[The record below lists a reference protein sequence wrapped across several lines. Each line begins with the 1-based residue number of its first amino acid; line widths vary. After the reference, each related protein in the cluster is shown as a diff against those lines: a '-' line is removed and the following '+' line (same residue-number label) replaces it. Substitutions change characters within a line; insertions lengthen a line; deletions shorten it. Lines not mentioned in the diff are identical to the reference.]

1 MYEYEQSLNGD
12 WLLAWDQHGL
22 GPKPTTLEE
31 IRASG
36 LPTAPGQVPGNFEL
50 DLERAG
56 VLPELFMGQNILL
69 TQAYERATVFYGRN
83 FTYNRPITGR
93 EALMLEGVDT
103 YADFYLNGRLIGS
116 TDNALIPHR
125 LPLPGLRQGENEL
138 VCVLRSCLSEADN
151 HPVSVG
157 EYALTYNY
165 ASLRVRK
172 APSAYGWDI
181 MPRTVSCGI
190 WRNVSLVLVPQARIE
205 QAYLYTAALEENRA
219 DLRLFFDLCLPQG
232 QDGSYRLH
240 LTAHC
245 GDSVLEHTFTPFWRA
260 GQEKLSL
267 PSPRLWWPRGQGDPN
282 LYTCRLTLYHGDA
295 VADETDFTLGV
306 RTVELARTSLT
317 DEQGSGDFCFIINGR
332 RVFLLGTNWV
342 PADAFHSRDKE
353 RIPAILR
360 LAWESG
366 VNCLRCWGGNVYEDH
381 LFFAECDRM
390 GLMVWQDFAMACGL
404 YPQDQAFAEALRAE
418 AVAVVRRLRQHPSLI
433 LWSGDNECDR
443 ATQWSGNGRD
453 PNDNLLTRRVLPEV
467 VASEDACRPYLPSS
481 PYIDKAAQ
489 AAGALHLPED
499 HLWGPRDYYK
509 SDFYMSSTAHFASE
523 MGYHGCPHPA
533 SIRRFIPE
541 ASLWPWEDNADW
553 LIHAASA
560 QVDFQG
566 PYAYRIGLMARQAEF
581 LVGEDSKKSLS
592 DFALA
597 SQLSQ
602 AEAMKFFIE
611 RFRSQRGR
619 RTGLIWWNIM
629 DGWPQ
634 FSDAVVDYYGAKKLA
649 FYAIS
654 TSSQPLQLMVDED
667 GRLLALNDTFQ
678 RQPLEYRVKD
688 LWAGDEVCAGSASA
702 AADAVTPLAQ
712 LPLREKALYHIAFTA
727 GERSG
732 SNHYLMGKPPFDLAA
747 LEQALPLLYP
757 EYRLLE

>member
-1 MYEYEQSLNGD
+1 MNEYEQSLNGS
-12 WLLAWDQHGL
+12 WLLAWDQQGQ
-22 GPKPTTLEE
+22 GTRPTTLEG

-69 TQAYERATVFYGRN
+69 VQAYERATVFYGRS
-83 FTYNRPITGR
+83 FRYDRPVTGR
-93 EALMLEGVDT
+93 EELLLEGVDT

-138 VCVLRSCLSEADN
+138 VCVLRSCLAEAGS

-157 EYALTYNY
+157 DYALHYNY

-181 MPRTVSCGI
+181 MPRTVSCGL
-190 WRNVSLVLVPQARIE
+190 WRGVSLILAPEARIE
-205 QAYLYTAALEENRA
+205 QAYLYTASLEAGRA
-219 DLRLFFDLCLPQG
+219 DLRLFYELRLPQG
-232 QDGSYRLH
+232 QDGRYRLH
-240 LTAHC
+240 LSARC
-245 GDSVLEHTFTPFWRA
+245 GDSALEHTFTPFWQA

-267 PSPRLWWPRGQGDPN
+267 PSPRLWWPRGQGEPN
-282 LYTCRLTLYHGDA
+282 LYDCRLTLYHGDT
-295 VADETDFTLGV
+295 VADERAFTLGV
-306 RTVELARTSLT
+306 RTVELSRTSLT
-317 DEQGSGDFCFIINGR
+317 DEAGSGDFCFVINGR

-342 PADAFHSRDKE
+342 PADAFHSRDE
-353 RIPAILR
+353 ARIPAILQ
-360 LAWESG
+360 LAWDSG

-381 LFFAECDRM
+381 AFFAECDRR
-390 GLMVWQDFAMACGL
+390 GLVVWQDFAMACGL
-404 YPQDQAFAEALRAE
+404 YPQDDAFAAALRTE
-418 AVAVVRRLRQHPSLI
+418 AVAIVRRLRQHPSLI

-443 ATQWSGNGRD
+443 AAQWSGSGRD
-453 PNDNLLTRRVLPEV
+453 PNGNRLTRRVLPEV

-481 PYIDKAAQ
+481 PYIDEAAQ

-509 SDFYMSSTAHFASE
+509 SAFYLGSTAHFASE

-533 SIRRFIPE
+533 SIRRFIPQD
-541 ASLWPWEDNADW
+541 ALWPWQGNADW
-553 LIHAASA
+553 LIHAASPQA
-560 QVDFQG
+560 DFDG
-566 PYAYRIGLMARQAEF
+566 PYAYRIGLMARQAEL
-581 LVGEDSKKSLS
+581 LVGPGCQANLN

-634 FSDAVVDYYGAKKLA
+634 FSDAVVDYYGTKKLA
-649 FYAIS
+649 FYAIAA
-654 TSSQPLQLMVDED
+654 SSRPLQLMADEE
-667 GRLLALNDTFQ
+667 GCLLALNDTAQ
-678 RQPLEYRVKD
+678 RRPLTYRVKE
-688 LWAGDEVCAGSASA
+688 LWAGDEVC
-702 AADAVTPLAQ
+702 
-712 LPLREKALYHIAFTA
+712 
-727 GERSG
+727 SG
-732 SNHYLMGKPPFDLAA
+732 S
-747 LEQALPLLYP
+747 
-757 EYRLLE
+757 

>member
-1 MYEYEQSLNGD
+1 MYEYEQSLNGS
-12 WLLAWDQHGL
+12 WLLAWDQQGQ
-22 GPKPTTLEE
+22 GARPTTLKG

-69 TQAYERATVFYGRN
+69 SQAYERATVFYGRS
-83 FTYNRPITGR
+83 FRYDRPVTGR
-93 EALMLEGVDT
+93 EELLLEGVDT
-103 YADFYLNGRLIGS
+103 YADFYLNGTLIGS

-125 LPLPGLRQGENEL
+125 LLLTGLLQGENEL
-138 VCVLRSCLSEADN
+138 VCVLRSCLAEADS
-151 HPVSVG
+151 HPASVG
-157 EYALTYNY
+157 DYALAYNY

-181 MPRTVSCGI
+181 MPRTVSCGL
-190 WRNVSLVLVPQARIE
+190 WRGISLILAPESRID
-205 QAYLYTAALEENRA
+205 QAYLYTASLEADRA
-219 DLRLFFDLCLPQG
+219 DLRLFYDLHLPQG
-232 QDGSYRLH
+232 QDGRYRLH
-240 LTAHC
+240 LSARC

-267 PSPRLWWPRGQGDPN
+267 PSPRLWWPRGQGEPN
-282 LYTCRLTLYHGDA
+282 LYECRLTLYHDGA
-295 VADETDFTLGV
+295 IADETTFTLGV
-306 RTVELARTSLT
+306 RTVELTRTSLT
-317 DEQGSGDFCFIINGR
+317 DEAGAGDFCFIINGR

-353 RIPAILR
+353 RIPAILQ
-360 LAWESG
+360 LAWDSG

-381 LFFAECDRM
+381 DFFAECDRR
-390 GLMVWQDFAMACGL
+390 GLVVWQDFAMACGL
-404 YPQDQAFAEALRAE
+404 YPQDDAFAAALRTE
-418 AVAVVRRLRQHPSLI
+418 AVAIVRRLRQHPSLI

-443 ATQWSGNGRD
+443 AAQWSGSGRD
-453 PNDNLLTRRVLPEV
+453 PNSNRLTRHVLPEV

-481 PYIDKAAQ
+481 PYIDEAAQ

-509 SDFYMSSTAHFASE
+509 SAFYLGSTAHFASE

-533 SIRRFIPE
+533 SIRRFIPQD
-541 ASLWPWEDNADW
+541 ALWPWQGNADW
-553 LIHAASA
+553 LVHAASP
-560 QVDFQG
+560 QVDFDG
-566 PYAYRIGLMARQAEF
+566 PYAYRIGLMARQAEL
-581 LVGEDSKKSLS
+581 LVGPGCQASLN

-634 FSDAVVDYYGAKKLA
+634 FSDAVVDYYGEKKLA
-649 FYAIS
+649 FYAIAA
-654 TSSQPLQLMVDED
+654 SSRPLQLMVDEE
-667 GRLLALNDTFQ
+667 GRLLALNDTAQ
-678 RQPLEYRVKD
+678 HQPLTYRVKD
-688 LWAGDEVCAGSASA
+688 LWAGDEVCSGSACA
-702 AADAVTPLAQ
+702 AADAVTHLTR
-712 LPLREKALYHIAFTA
+712 LPLREKALYHIVFTA
-727 GERSG
+727 GGEPG
-732 SNHYLMGKPPFDLAA
+732 SNHYLMGQPPFNLTA
-747 LEQALPLLYP
+747 LRDALPLIFP
-757 EYRLLE
+757 EYRWME